1 MEVTIPLK
9 SDIWETVTRNLLHHI
24 IFKQYSSFWFCHRI
38 ICSEI
43 WAYWIITDLVHR
55 SFCSS
60 SEWWLRGIRLTWEFY
75 YCKLNFLML
84 WCSQMLCCCSHCV
97 RPVAYLPRQSAHRRS
112 VGISKDYSSSSS
124 TSLLYLQCF
133 VQTHLIVPFIHCSFL
148 LYGLRPPVSQCKV
161 ITFLIFSQ

>member
-9 SDIWETVTRNLLHHI
+9 SDIWETITRNSLHHI

-38 ICSEI
+38 ICPEF

-84 WCSQMLCCCSHCV
+84 WYSQVLCYCSRYMW
-97 RPVAYLPRQSAHRRS
+97 PVAYLPCQSADKPS
-112 VGISKDYSSSSS
+112 AGISKDYSSTSFSSS
-124 TSLLYLQCF
+124 LYSQS
-133 VQTHLIVPFIHCSFL
+133 LIVH
-148 LYGLRPPVSQCKV
+148 
-161 ITFLIFSQ
+161 

>member
-38 ICSEI
+38 ICSEF
-43 WAYWIITDLVHR
+43 WAYWIITDLAHR

-60 SEWWLRGIRLTWEFY
+60 SEWWLRGIRLAWEFY

-84 WCSQMLCCCSHCV
+84 WCSQVLC
-97 RPVAYLPRQSAHRRS
+97 
-112 VGISKDYSSSSS
+112 YSM
-124 TSLLYLQCF
+124 
-133 VQTHLIVPFIHCSFL
+133 
-148 LYGLRPPVSQCKV
+148 PVSHLNL
-161 ITFLIFSQ
+161 ITFSQKYIPAFIYTIFLTFDVFKAGTFLTLL